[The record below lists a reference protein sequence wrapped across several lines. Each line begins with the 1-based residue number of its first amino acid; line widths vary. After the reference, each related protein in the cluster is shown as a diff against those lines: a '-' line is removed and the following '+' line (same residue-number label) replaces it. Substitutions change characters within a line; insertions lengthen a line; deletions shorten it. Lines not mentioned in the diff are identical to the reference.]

1 MRRYSEGD
9 GGDVEEA
16 QHACLVDCARVVWAA
31 MDTSHAPESFR
42 GLLLRH
48 RGRTGLTQRDF
59 ATRARVSRNS
69 VQDWES
75 GLSYPTAERLQRLI
89 RALHVSDSGQSTG
102 GACSAWNGL
111 PRQALQA

>member
-1 MRRYSEGD
+1 MRRYSGGD

-59 ATRARVSRNS
+59 ATRAGVSRNS

-75 GLSYPTAERLQRLI
+75 GLSYPTAERLQRLV
-89 RALHVSDSGQSTG
+89 RAARSLQFYPGRVLK
-102 GACSAWNGL
+102 AWLTCDHG
-111 PRQALQA
+111 PRAP